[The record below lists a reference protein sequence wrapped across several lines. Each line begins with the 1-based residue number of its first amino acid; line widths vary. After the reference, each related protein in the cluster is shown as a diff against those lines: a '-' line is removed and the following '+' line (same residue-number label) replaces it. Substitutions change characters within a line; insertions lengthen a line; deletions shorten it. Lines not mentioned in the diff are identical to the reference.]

1 MRSCDIQWGE
11 HTIRRQPACSLATS
25 SVILRAMSN
34 FRPKNLVL
42 TTVAAAALSTT
53 TLTSMPMAFGQTTSQ
68 DKALE
73 LAPVVITGTRS
84 PQPAKELAGNTSVLA
99 EDEIS
104 DISHDNPAELLN
116 RVPGV
121 YVHSNDG
128 QEHLTAIRSPVLTG
142 GAGQGS
148 FLYLEDGI
156 PLRAAG
162 WGNVNGLFDA
172 HFEEAERVEVVRGP
186 GSALYG
192 SNAIHGLINVI
203 TPDPSFEAK
212 RTLSF
217 ETGGH
222 RDKGAA
228 DITGPISDNTAYRA
242 AISILEDSSFR
253 EHANVGQQ
261 KATISVLHESGP
273 DTFKFLVSG
282 QNLNQETAGFIR
294 GFEAYRDSDL
304 ARTNPNPEAF
314 RDAWSLRS
322 SVRWDRE
329 LSPSMTLSITPF
341 ARVNDMEFLRHF
353 VPDQSLE
360 ETGHW
365 SAGALSALYIDLEGG
380 HSIVAGLDFEYT
392 DGYLKETQ
400 ARATFGSFPQGIHYD
415 FEATQTV
422 VAPYVHAE
430 WQVAPR
436 TRVTTGV
443 RFDWTRYDYDNKTA
457 SNTVG
462 RFQRPADRTDDFF
475 NVTPKLGIVHQVT
488 DDAEIYANLAR
499 AARAPQVTDLYRLQV
514 RQTVGDIDSE
524 TVDSI
529 EVGTRA
535 TFGPVSASLAAFYA
549 EKDNFFFR
557 DADGFNVSNGETSHR
572 GIELDASAD
581 LPLGFDLAVS
591 GTYAV
596 HQYEFNRPITSP
608 AQQTEAIRSGTD
620 IDSAPR
626 WLGNARLGWEFMD
639 DARAELEYVF
649 VDEYFVDAANINEY
663 DGHQVLNLRARYQ
676 VTPDIAVT
684 GRVMNIGNVEFA
696 ERADFAFRS
705 FRYFPG
711 EPRTAYI
718 GTSVSF

>member
-1 MRSCDIQWGE
+1 MKKTTKKLLLCTALTAVTAISGKSQAQDAPEG
-11 HTIRRQPACSLATS
+11 A
-25 SVILRAMSN
+25 
-34 FRPKNLVL
+34 LVL
-42 TTVAAAALSTT
+42 
-53 TLTSMPMAFGQTTSQ
+53 
-68 DKALE
+68 D
-73 LAPVVITGTRS
+73 PVVITGTRIA
-84 PQPAKELAGNTSVLA
+84 QPASELAGNTAVLEA
-99 EDEIS
+99 DEITLT
-104 DISHDNPAELLN
+104 SHDNPAELLN
-116 RVPGV
+116 RLPGV
-121 YVHSNDG
+121 YIHSNDG

-156 PLRAAG
+156 PLRATG

-172 HFEEAERVEVVRGP
+172 HFETADRIEVVRGP

-192 SNAIHGLINVI
+192 SNAVHGLINVI
-203 TPDPSFEAK
+203 TPDPSFTAE

-222 RDKGAA
+222 RDKGSA
-228 DITGPISDNTAYRA
+228 DVTGPLSDKTAYRA
-242 AISILEDSSFR
+242 SVSVLEDSSFR

-261 KATISVLHESGP
+261 KATLSVLHDDGP
-273 DTFKFLVSG
+273 DRIKLLVSG

-294 GFEAYRDSDL
+294 GFEAYRDGDL
-304 ARTNPNPEAF
+304 ARSNPNPEAF
-314 RDAWSLRS
+314 RDAWALRAS
-322 SVRWDRE
+322 ARWDRE
-329 LSPSMTLSITPF
+329 LNDGMTLSITPF

-365 SAGALSALYIDLEGG
+365 SAGAQSALYIDLEGG
-380 HSIVAGLDFEYT
+380 HTLVAGLDLEYT

-400 ARATFGSFPQGIHYD
+400 ARPTFGSFPQGIHYD
-415 FEATQTV
+415 FEATQIV

-430 WQVAPR
+430 WQVTPS

-475 NVTPKLGIVHQVT
+475 NVTPKLGVVQALS
-488 DDAEIYANLAR
+488 DDVEIYANLAR

-514 RQTVGDIDSE
+514 NQAVGDVESE
-524 TVDSI
+524 TLDSI
-529 EVGTRA
+529 EIGTRA
-535 TFGPVSASLAAFYA
+535 TIGPVTASLAAFYA

-557 DADGFNVSNGETSHR
+557 DADGFNVTDGETSHR
-572 GIELDASAD
+572 GVELDAFAE
-581 LPLGFDLAVS
+581 LPFGFDLGVS
-591 GTYAV
+591 GAYAV
-596 HQYEFNRPITSP
+596 HQYEFDRPITSP

-620 IDSAPR
+620 IDTAPR
-626 WLGNARLGWEFMD
+626 WTGNARLGWSLD
-639 DARAELEYVF
+639 DRARAELEYVY

-676 VTPDIAVT
+676 VTDNLEIT
-684 GRVMNIGNVEFA
+684 GRIMNLGNVEFA

>member
-1 MRSCDIQWGE
+1 MKKTTKKLLLCTALTAVTAISGKSQAQDAPEG
-11 HTIRRQPACSLATS
+11 A
-25 SVILRAMSN
+25 
-34 FRPKNLVL
+34 LVL
-42 TTVAAAALSTT
+42 
-53 TLTSMPMAFGQTTSQ
+53 
-68 DKALE
+68 D
-73 LAPVVITGTRS
+73 PVVITGTRIA
-84 PQPAKELAGNTSVLA
+84 QPASELAGNTAVLEA
-99 EDEIS
+99 DEITLT
-104 DISHDNPAELLN
+104 SHDNPAELLN
-116 RVPGV
+116 RLPGV
-121 YVHSNDG
+121 YIHSNDG

-156 PLRAAG
+156 PLRATG

-172 HFEEAERVEVVRGP
+172 HFETADRIEVVRGP

-192 SNAIHGLINVI
+192 SNAVHGLINVI
-203 TPDPSFEAK
+203 TPDPSFTVE

-222 RDKGAA
+222 RDKGSA
-228 DITGPISDNTAYRA
+228 DVTGPLSDKTAYRA
-242 AISILEDSSFR
+242 SVSVLEDSSFR

-261 KATISVLHESGP
+261 KATLSVLHDDGP
-273 DTFKFLVSG
+273 DRIKLLVSG

-294 GFEAYRDSDL
+294 GFEAYRDGDL
-304 ARTNPNPEAF
+304 ARSNPNPEAF
-314 RDAWSLRS
+314 RDAWALRAS
-322 SVRWDRE
+322 ARWDRE
-329 LSPSMTLSITPF
+329 LNDSMTLSITPF

-365 SAGALSALYIDLEGG
+365 SAGAQSALYIDLEGG
-380 HSIVAGLDFEYT
+380 HTLVAGLDLEYT

-400 ARATFGSFPQGIHYD
+400 ARPTFGSFPQGIHYD
-415 FEATQTV
+415 FEATQIV

-430 WQVAPR
+430 WQVTPT

-443 RFDWTRYDYDNKTA
+443 RFDWTRYDYDNKTT

-475 NVTPKLGIVHQVT
+475 NVTPKLGVVQALS
-488 DDAEIYANLAR
+488 DDVEIYANLAR

-514 RQTVGDIDSE
+514 NQAVGDVESE
-524 TVDSI
+524 TLDSI
-529 EVGTRA
+529 EIGTRA
-535 TFGPVSASLAAFYA
+535 TIGPVTASLAAFYA

-557 DADGFNVSNGETSHR
+557 DADGFNVTDGETSHR
-572 GIELDASAD
+572 GIELDAFAE
-581 LPLGFDLAVS
+581 LPLGFDLGVS
-591 GTYAV
+591 GAYAV
-596 HQYEFNRPITSP
+596 HQYEFDRPITSP

-620 IDSAPR
+620 IDTAPR
-626 WLGNARLGWEFMD
+626 WTGNARLGWSLD
-639 DARAELEYVF
+639 DRARAELEYVY

-676 VTPDIAVT
+676 VTDNLEIT
-684 GRVMNIGNVEFA
+684 GRIMNLGNVEFA
-696 ERADFAFRS
+696 ERADFAFGS

>member
-1 MRSCDIQWGE
+1 MKKTTKKLLLCTALTAVTAISGKSQAQDAPEG
-11 HTIRRQPACSLATS
+11 A
-25 SVILRAMSN
+25 
-34 FRPKNLVL
+34 LVL
-42 TTVAAAALSTT
+42 
-53 TLTSMPMAFGQTTSQ
+53 
-68 DKALE
+68 D
-73 LAPVVITGTRS
+73 PVVITGTRIA
-84 PQPAKELAGNTSVLA
+84 QPASELAGNTAVLEA
-99 EDEIS
+99 DEITLTN
-104 DISHDNPAELLN
+104 HDNPAELLN
-116 RVPGV
+116 RLPGV
-121 YVHSNDG
+121 YIHSNDG

-156 PLRAAG
+156 PLRATG

-172 HFEEAERVEVVRGP
+172 HFETADRIEVVRGP

-192 SNAIHGLINVI
+192 SNAVHGLINVI
-203 TPDPSFEAK
+203 TPDPSFTAE

-222 RDKGAA
+222 RDKGSA
-228 DITGPISDNTAYRA
+228 DVTGPLSDKTAYRA
-242 AISILEDSSFR
+242 SVSVLEDSSFR

-261 KATISVLHESGP
+261 KATLSVLHDDGP
-273 DTFKFLVSG
+273 DRIKLLVSG

-294 GFEAYRDSDL
+294 GFEAYRDGDL
-304 ARTNPNPEAF
+304 ARSNPNPEAF
-314 RDAWSLRS
+314 RDAWALRAS
-322 SVRWDRE
+322 ARWDRD
-329 LSPSMTLSITPF
+329 LNDSMTLSITPF

-365 SAGALSALYIDLEGG
+365 SAGAQSALYIDLEGG
-380 HSIVAGLDFEYT
+380 HTLVAGLDLEYT

-400 ARATFGSFPQGIHYD
+400 ARPTFGSFPQGIHYD
-415 FEATQTV
+415 FEATQIV

-430 WQVAPR
+430 WQVTPT

-475 NVTPKLGIVHQVT
+475 NVTPKLGVVQALS
-488 DDAEIYANLAR
+488 DDVEIYANLAR

-514 RQTVGDIDSE
+514 NQAVGDVESE
-524 TVDSI
+524 TLDSI
-529 EVGTRA
+529 EIGTRA
-535 TFGPVSASLAAFYA
+535 TIGPVTASLAAFYA

-557 DADGFNVSNGETSHR
+557 DADGFNVTDGETSHR
-572 GIELDASAD
+572 GIELDAFAE
-581 LPLGFDLAVS
+581 LPLGFDLGVS
-591 GTYAV
+591 GAYAV
-596 HQYEFNRPITSP
+596 HQYEFDRPITSP

-620 IDSAPR
+620 IDTAPR
-626 WLGNARLGWEFMD
+626 WTGNARLGWSLD
-639 DARAELEYVF
+639 DRARAELEYVY

-676 VTPDIAVT
+676 VTDNLEIT
-684 GRVMNIGNVEFA
+684 GRIMNLGNVEFA
-696 ERADFAFRS
+696 ERADFAFGS

>member
-1 MRSCDIQWGE
+1 MKKTTKKLLLCTALTAVTAISGKSQAQDAPEG
-11 HTIRRQPACSLATS
+11 A
-25 SVILRAMSN
+25 
-34 FRPKNLVL
+34 LVL
-42 TTVAAAALSTT
+42 
-53 TLTSMPMAFGQTTSQ
+53 
-68 DKALE
+68 D
-73 LAPVVITGTRS
+73 PVVITGTRIA
-84 PQPAKELAGNTSVLA
+84 QPASELAGNTAVLEA
-99 EDEIS
+99 DEITLT
-104 DISHDNPAELLN
+104 SHDNPAELLN
-116 RVPGV
+116 RLPGV
-121 YVHSNDG
+121 YIHSNDG

-156 PLRAAG
+156 PLRATG

-172 HFEEAERVEVVRGP
+172 HFETADRIEVVRGP

-192 SNAIHGLINVI
+192 SNAVHGLINVI
-203 TPDPSFEAK
+203 TPDPSFTAE

-222 RDKGAA
+222 RDKGSA
-228 DITGPISDNTAYRA
+228 DVTFPLSDKTAYRA
-242 AISILEDSSFR
+242 SVSVLEDSSFR

-261 KATISVLHESGP
+261 KATLSVLHDDGP
-273 DTFKFLVSG
+273 DRIKLLVSG

-294 GFEAYRDSDL
+294 GFEAYRDGDL
-304 ARTNPNPEAF
+304 ARSNPNPEAF
-314 RDAWSLRS
+314 RDAWALRAS
-322 SVRWDRE
+322 ARWDRE
-329 LSPSMTLSITPF
+329 LNDSMTLSITPF

-365 SAGALSALYIDLEGG
+365 SAGAQSALYIDLEGG
-380 HSIVAGLDFEYT
+380 HTLVAGLDLEYT

-400 ARATFGSFPQGIHYD
+400 ARPTFGSFPQGIHYD
-415 FEATQTV
+415 FEATQIV

-430 WQVAPR
+430 WQVTPT

-443 RFDWTRYDYDNKTA
+443 RFDWTRYDYDNKAA

-475 NVTPKLGIVHQVT
+475 NVTPKLGVVQALS
-488 DDAEIYANLAR
+488 DDVEIYANLAR

-514 RQTVGDIDSE
+514 NQAVGDVESE
-524 TVDSI
+524 TLDSI
-529 EVGTRA
+529 EIGTRA
-535 TFGPVSASLAAFYA
+535 TIGPVTASLAAFYA

-557 DADGFNVSNGETSHR
+557 DADGFNVTDGETSHR
-572 GIELDASAD
+572 GIELDAFAE
-581 LPLGFDLAVS
+581 LPFGFDLGVS
-591 GTYAV
+591 GAYAV
-596 HQYEFNRPITSP
+596 HQYEFDRPITSP

-620 IDSAPR
+620 IDTAPR
-626 WLGNARLGWEFMD
+626 WTGNARLGWSLD
-639 DARAELEYVF
+639 DRARAELEYVY

-676 VTPDIAVT
+676 VTDNLEIT
-684 GRVMNIGNVEFA
+684 GRIMNLGNVEFA
-696 ERADFAFRS
+696 ERADFAFGS

>member
-1 MRSCDIQWGE
+1 MWKSKA
-11 HTIRRQPACSLATS
+11 HLVSACGTLALLAT
-25 SVILRAMSN
+25 A
-34 FRPKNLVL
+34 PA
-42 TTVAAAALSTT
+42 VAQ
-53 TLTSMPMAFGQTTSQ
+53 P
-68 DKALE
+68 LE
-73 LAPVVITGTRS
+73 LDTVVVTGTRTA
-84 PQPAKELAGNTSVLA
+84 QPIKDLAGNTAVV
-99 EDEIS
+99 EDDAIKLIS
-104 DISHDNPAELLN
+104 QDNPAELLN

-172 HFEEAERVEVVRGP
+172 HFEEADRVEVVRGP

-192 SNAIHGLINVI
+192 SNAIHGLINVV
-203 TPDPSFEAK
+203 TPDPSFVAE
-212 RTLSF
+212 RSISF

-222 RDKGAA
+222 RDKASA
-228 DITGPISDNTAYRA
+228 DVTGPLSDTTAYRA
-242 AISILEDSSFR
+242 AVSILEDSSFR
-253 EHANVGQQ
+253 EHAGVGQQ
-261 KATISVLHESGP
+261 KATLSVLHEMGG
-273 DTFKFLVSG
+273 DTLKFLLSG
-282 QNLNQETAGFIR
+282 QNLNQETAGFIQ

-304 ARTNPNPEAF
+304 ARSNPNPEAF
-314 RDAWSLRS
+314 RDAWSLRAS
-322 SVRWDRE
+322 ARWDTKLNE
-329 LSPSMTLSITPF
+329 GMTLSITPF

-365 SAGALSALYIDLEGG
+365 STGALTALYIDLEGG
-380 HSIVAGLDFEYT
+380 HSLVAGLDLEYT

-400 ARATFGSFPQGIHYD
+400 SRATFGTFPQGVHYD

-422 VAPYVHAE
+422 VAPYLHAE
-430 WQVAPR
+430 WQVAPA

-443 RFDWTRYDYDNKTA
+443 RFDWTRYDYENKTV

-462 RFQRPADRTDDFF
+462 RFFRPADRSDSFF
-475 NVTPKLGIVHQVT
+475 NVTPKLGIVHQVS
-488 DDAEIYANLAR
+488 DEAEVYANIAR
-499 AARAPQVTDLYRLQV
+499 AARAPQVTDLYRLQNN
-514 RQTVGDIDSE
+514 QTVGQIDSE
-524 TVDSI
+524 TLDSYEI
-529 EVGTRA
+529 GTRA
-535 TFGPVSASLAAFYA
+535 RFGPVSASLAAFYA

-557 DADGFNVSNGETSHR
+557 DADGFNVTDGKTSHR
-572 GIELDASAD
+572 GIEFDGSAD
-581 LPLGFDLAVS
+581 LPFGFDIAAS

-596 HQYEFNRPITSP
+596 HQYEFDRPITSP

-620 IDSAPR
+620 VDSAPR
-626 WLGNARLGWEFMD
+626 WLANARLGWTFTET
-639 DARAELEYVF
+639 ARAELEYVF
-649 VDEYFVDAANINEY
+649 VDEYFADAANVNEY
-663 DGHQVLNLRARYQ
+663 DGHQVFNLRARME
-676 VTPDIAVT
+676 VVPGVEIT
-684 GRVMNIGNVEFA
+684 GRIMNLGNVEFA

-718 GTSVSF
+718 GTSVTF

>member
-1 MRSCDIQWGE
+1 MKKTTKKLLLCTALTAVTAISGKSQAQDAPEG
-11 HTIRRQPACSLATS
+11 A
-25 SVILRAMSN
+25 
-34 FRPKNLVL
+34 LVL
-42 TTVAAAALSTT
+42 
-53 TLTSMPMAFGQTTSQ
+53 
-68 DKALE
+68 D
-73 LAPVVITGTRS
+73 PVVITGTRIA
-84 PQPAKELAGNTSVLA
+84 QPASELAGNTAVLEA
-99 EDEIS
+99 DEITLS
-104 DISHDNPAELLN
+104 SHDNPAELLN
-116 RVPGV
+116 RLPGV
-121 YVHSNDG
+121 YIHSNDG

-156 PLRAAG
+156 PLRATG

-172 HFEEAERVEVVRGP
+172 HFETADRIEVVRGP

-192 SNAIHGLINVI
+192 SNAVHGLINVI
-203 TPDPSFEAK
+203 TPDPSFTAE
-212 RTLSF
+212 RTLSY

-222 RDKGAA
+222 RDKGSA
-228 DITGPISDNTAYRA
+228 DVTGPLSDKTAYRA
-242 AISILEDSSFR
+242 SVSVLEDSSFR

-261 KATISVLHESGP
+261 KATLSVLHDDGP
-273 DTFKFLVSG
+273 DRIKLLVSG

-294 GFEAYRDSDL
+294 GFEAYRDGDL
-304 ARTNPNPEAF
+304 ARSNPNPEAF
-314 RDAWSLRS
+314 RDAWALRAS
-322 SVRWDRE
+322 ARWDRE
-329 LSPSMTLSITPF
+329 LNDSMTLSITPF

-365 SAGALSALYIDLEGG
+365 SAGAQSALYIDLEGG
-380 HSIVAGLDFEYT
+380 HTLVAGLDLEYT

-400 ARATFGSFPQGIHYD
+400 ARPTFGSFPQGIHYD
-415 FEATQTV
+415 FEATQIV

-430 WQVAPR
+430 WQVTPT

-475 NVTPKLGIVHQVT
+475 NVTPKLGVVQALS
-488 DDAEIYANLAR
+488 DDVEIYANLAR

-514 RQTVGDIDSE
+514 NQAVGDVESE
-524 TVDSI
+524 TLDSI
-529 EVGTRA
+529 EIGTRA
-535 TFGPVSASLAAFYA
+535 TIGPVTASLAAFYA

-557 DADGFNVSNGETSHR
+557 DADGFNVTDGETSHR
-572 GIELDASAD
+572 GIELDAFAE
-581 LPLGFDLAVS
+581 LPFGFDLGVS
-591 GTYAV
+591 GAYAV
-596 HQYEFNRPITSP
+596 HQYEFDRPITSP

-620 IDSAPR
+620 IDTAPR
-626 WLGNARLGWEFMD
+626 WTGNARLGWSLD
-639 DARAELEYVF
+639 DRARAELEYVY

-676 VTPDIAVT
+676 VTDNLEIT
-684 GRVMNIGNVEFA
+684 GRIMNLGNVEFA
-696 ERADFAFRS
+696 ERADFAFGS

>member
-1 MRSCDIQWGE
+1 MKKTTKKLLLCTALTAVTAISGKSQAQDAPEG
-11 HTIRRQPACSLATS
+11 A
-25 SVILRAMSN
+25 
-34 FRPKNLVL
+34 LVL
-42 TTVAAAALSTT
+42 
-53 TLTSMPMAFGQTTSQ
+53 
-68 DKALE
+68 D
-73 LAPVVITGTRS
+73 PVVITGTRIA
-84 PQPAKELAGNTSVLA
+84 QPTSELAGNTAVLEA
-99 EDEIS
+99 DEITLT
-104 DISHDNPAELLN
+104 SHDNPAELLN
-116 RVPGV
+116 RLPGV
-121 YVHSNDG
+121 YIHSNDG

-156 PLRAAG
+156 PLRATG

-172 HFEEAERVEVVRGP
+172 HFETADRIEVVRGP

-192 SNAIHGLINVI
+192 SNAVHGLINVI
-203 TPDPSFEAK
+203 TPDPSFTAE

-222 RDKGAA
+222 RDKGSA
-228 DITGPISDNTAYRA
+228 DVTGPLSDKTAYRA
-242 AISILEDSSFR
+242 SVSVLEDSSFR

-261 KATISVLHESGP
+261 KATLSVLHDDGP
-273 DTFKFLVSG
+273 DRIKLLVSG

-294 GFEAYRDSDL
+294 GFEAYRDGDL
-304 ARTNPNPEAF
+304 ARSNPNPEAF
-314 RDAWSLRS
+314 RDAWALRAS
-322 SVRWDRE
+322 ARWDRE
-329 LSPSMTLSITPF
+329 LNDSMTLSITPF

-365 SAGALSALYIDLEGG
+365 SAGVQSALYIDLEGG
-380 HSIVAGLDFEYT
+380 HTLVAGLDLEYT

-400 ARATFGSFPQGIHYD
+400 ARPTFGSFPQGIHYD
-415 FEATQTV
+415 FEATQIV

-430 WQVAPR
+430 WQVTPT

-475 NVTPKLGIVHQVT
+475 NVTPKLGVVQALS
-488 DDAEIYANLAR
+488 DDVEIYANLAR

-514 RQTVGDIDSE
+514 NQAVGDVESE
-524 TVDSI
+524 TLDSI
-529 EVGTRA
+529 EIGTRA
-535 TFGPVSASLAAFYA
+535 TIGPVTASLAAFYA

-557 DADGFNVSNGETSHR
+557 DADGFNVTDGETSHR
-572 GIELDASAD
+572 GVELDAFAE
-581 LPLGFDLAVS
+581 LPFGFDLGVS
-591 GTYAV
+591 GAYAV
-596 HQYEFNRPITSP
+596 HQYEFDRPITSP

-620 IDSAPR
+620 IDTAPR
-626 WLGNARLGWEFMD
+626 WTGNARLGWSLD
-639 DARAELEYVF
+639 DRARAELEYVY

-676 VTPDIAVT
+676 VTDNLEIT
-684 GRVMNIGNVEFA
+684 GRIMNLGNVEFA
-696 ERADFAFRS
+696 ERADFAFGS

>member
-1 MRSCDIQWGE
+1 MKKTTKKLLLCTALTAVTAISGKSQAQDAPEG
-11 HTIRRQPACSLATS
+11 A
-25 SVILRAMSN
+25 
-34 FRPKNLVL
+34 LVL
-42 TTVAAAALSTT
+42 
-53 TLTSMPMAFGQTTSQ
+53 
-68 DKALE
+68 D
-73 LAPVVITGTRS
+73 PVVITGTRIA
-84 PQPAKELAGNTSVLA
+84 QPASELAGNTAVLEA
-99 EDEIS
+99 DEITLT
-104 DISHDNPAELLN
+104 SHDNPAELLN
-116 RVPGV
+116 RLPGV

-156 PLRAAG
+156 PLRATG

-172 HFEEAERVEVVRGP
+172 HFETADRIEVVRGP

-192 SNAIHGLINVI
+192 SNAVHGLINVI
-203 TPDPSFEAK
+203 TPDPSFTAE

-222 RDKGAA
+222 RDKGSA
-228 DITGPISDNTAYRA
+228 DVTGPLSDKTAYRA
-242 AISILEDSSFR
+242 SVSVLEDSSFR

-261 KATISVLHESGP
+261 KATLSVLHDDGP
-273 DTFKFLVSG
+273 DRIKFLVSG

-294 GFEAYRDSDL
+294 GFEAYRDGDL
-304 ARTNPNPEAF
+304 ARSNPNPEAF
-314 RDAWSLRS
+314 RDAWALRAS
-322 SVRWDRE
+322 ARWDRD
-329 LSPSMTLSITPF
+329 LNDGMTLSITPF

-365 SAGALSALYIDLEGG
+365 SAGAQSALYTDLEGG
-380 HSIVAGLDFEYT
+380 HTLVAGLDLEYT

-400 ARATFGSFPQGIHYD
+400 ARPTFGSFPQGIHYD
-415 FEATQTV
+415 FEATQIV

-430 WQVAPR
+430 WQVTPT

-443 RFDWTRYDYDNKTA
+443 RFDWTRYDYDNKTT

-475 NVTPKLGIVHQVT
+475 NVTPKLGVVQALS
-488 DDAEIYANLAR
+488 DDVEIYANLAR

-514 RQTVGDIDSE
+514 NQAVGDVESE
-524 TVDSI
+524 TLDSI
-529 EVGTRA
+529 EIGTRA
-535 TFGPVSASLAAFYA
+535 TIGPVTASLAAFYA

-557 DADGFNVSNGETSHR
+557 DADGFNVTDGETSHR
-572 GIELDASAD
+572 GIELDAFAE
-581 LPLGFDLAVS
+581 LPLGFDLGVS
-591 GTYAV
+591 GAYAV
-596 HQYEFNRPITSP
+596 HQYEFDRPITSP

-620 IDSAPR
+620 IDTAPR
-626 WLGNARLGWEFMD
+626 WTGNARLGWSLD
-639 DARAELEYVF
+639 DRARAELEYVY

-676 VTPDIAVT
+676 VTDNLEIT
-684 GRVMNIGNVEFA
+684 GRIMNLGNVEFA
-696 ERADFAFRS
+696 ERADFAFGS

-711 EPRTAYI
+711 ELRTAYI